1 MISRIVLQN
10 FKRFTSTEILCNDGK
25 NIFIGE
31 NGAGK
36 STLLQAIGL
45 VLSGSHSQIEK
56 VSLASLMNST
66 AVSKFL
72 AENGNFKQ
80 LPETFIELYFDE
92 NNPEIA
98 ANYKIEGV
106 HNSKKKKAYGI
117 CLKITPNSDY
127 RQEIQEILT
136 GNAWNVFPYE
146 FYKVEFLTFAGESYF
161 SHSKPFKFLYSTV
174 NTSLIDTNQ
183 ETRKRIDEV
192 YLSSIN
198 ETNRAKVNN
207 KYRESSLS
215 FINALRDDNLIESV
229 DSEFTLHFEESERTF
244 RDTIS
249 AAKNGVD
256 IKNLG
261 QGEKV
266 LLGVENSYKSLKD
279 RVKILLIEE
288 PENHLSY
295 LNLQKLV
302 NTLTEDTNV
311 QVFIGTH
318 SNMITSRLGVDN
330 LIFVNEGQTSKV
342 TDLSPD
348 TVKFFKKSTN
358 QNLLNFILS
367 KKVILVEGNAEYILM
382 EKFFEII
389 HSEDASNYG
398 VAIISVDGLSFK
410 RYLEIAKGFSD
421 KKVAVITDNDG
432 DYQSKVLDRYSEYYS
447 YDNIKV
453 FSDSI
458 DTNRT
463 FEVCLYNKNSDLID
477 SLGFALTVN
486 IQEFMLREKAEF
498 ALRLLTKFNDNDSL
512 QESFNIPDYIKE
524 AIEWVKND

>member
-10 FKRFTSTEILCNDGK
+10 FKRFTSTEILCNGGK

-72 AENGNFKQ
+72 AEKGNFKQ

-106 HNSKKKKAYGI
+106 HNSKKIKAYGI

-136 GNAWNVFPYE
+136 GNVWNVFPYE

-302 NTLTEDTNV
+302 NTLSEDTNV

-348 TVKFFKKSTN
+348 TVKFFKK
-358 QNLLNFILS
+358 
-367 KKVILVEGNAEYILM
+367 
-382 EKFFEII
+382 
-389 HSEDASNYG
+389 
-398 VAIISVDGLSFK
+398 
-410 RYLEIAKGFSD
+410 
-421 KKVAVITDNDG
+421 
-432 DYQSKVLDRYSEYYS
+432 
-447 YDNIKV
+447 
-453 FSDSI
+453 
-458 DTNRT
+458 
-463 FEVCLYNKNSDLID
+463 
-477 SLGFALTVN
+477 
-486 IQEFMLREKAEF
+486 
-498 ALRLLTKFNDNDSL
+498 
-512 QESFNIPDYIKE
+512 
-524 AIEWVKND
+524 